1 MSSRPAR
8 LLSGSTWRARV
19 PANVWWDSRM
29 SQTPQDEA
37 IVSYWES
44 VRAKAK
50 IARLPVLLGTGAG
63 AALPPS
69 AWSFGDSP
77 ALADQLLQLVLDG
90 VKTGTSSALA
100 EYGPNDALPAVG
112 ELSIIL
118 DGAGNPRAL
127 LRTTAVDRVRFEDVT
142 ADFAAREGEDD
153 RTLESWR
160 REHETY
166 WRRVVGDEAFS
177 PSMDV
182 LCETFELIDPTE

>member
-1 MSSRPAR
+1 
-8 LLSGSTWRARV
+8 
-19 PANVWWDSRM
+19 M

-63 AALPPS
+63 AALPPA
-69 AWSFGDSP
+69 AWSFGDNP

-100 EYGPNDALPAVG
+100 EYAPDEAIPVVG

-127 LRTTAVDRVRFEDVT
+127 IRTTAVDRVRFEDVT
-142 ADFAAREGEDD
+142 AAFAASEGEDD
-153 RTLESWR
+153 RTLESWS
-160 REHETY
+160 REHEKY
-166 WRRVVGDEAFS
+166 WRRVLGDDVFS
-177 PSMDV
+177 PSLEL
-182 LCETFELIDPTE
+182 LCETFELIDPTESASATRAD